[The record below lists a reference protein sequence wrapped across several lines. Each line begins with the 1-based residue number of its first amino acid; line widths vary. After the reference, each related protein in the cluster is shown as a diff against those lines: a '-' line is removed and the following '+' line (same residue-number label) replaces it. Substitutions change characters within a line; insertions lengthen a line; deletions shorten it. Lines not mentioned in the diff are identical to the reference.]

1 MLAAEQRLRR
11 AADFSAA
18 VRSGDRGSRGGIVVH
33 LLRGRA
39 SAPGEPAR
47 AGFVVPRAVGPAV
60 TRNKVRRQLRHLL
73 RDRMATLAPGT
84 DLVVRVL
91 PAAAGETY
99 QRLGQDLDTA
109 IGLARRRRSRPAK
122 PANAAGVPV
131 GEG

>member
-1 MLAAEQRLRR
+1 
-11 AADFSAA
+11 
-18 VRSGDRGSRGGIVVH
+18 
-33 LLRGRA
+33 
-39 SAPGEPAR
+39 
-47 AGFVVPRAVGPAV
+47 
-60 TRNKVRRQLRHLL
+60 
-73 RDRMATLAPGT
+73 MATLAPGT

-122 PANAAGVPV
+122 PANAAGVPA